1 MERSWIRWSGVDGPG
16 QSFDN
21 GVVWVDDPAFAF
33 LVKDSSVV
41 LVQQGHGV
49 FLTARGVFGGGAPR
63 KKREDEG
70 MGVFG
75 ELPGVVNNASKF
87 AMIVVLVVGDAYALG
102 KKARVV
108 GKVECAREEA
118 ALS

>member
-1 MERSWIRWSGVDGPG
+1 MVG
-16 QSFDN
+16 
-21 GVVWVDDPAFAF
+21 VDDPAFAF
-33 LVKDSSVV
+33 LVKDSAVV

-49 FLTARGVFGGGAPR
+49 FLAARGVFCGGAPR
-63 KKREDEG
+63 EEREDEG